1 MKKKIPEF
9 KNEKEEAKFWA
20 KHSPLEFLDEFVE
33 EKAPFE
39 FTMELLKK
47 AAEEHMEKKS
57 ALTLRMEPS
66 QIYLAKI
73 IAKTKGDKY
82 QSLMRRW
89 IRERILREVKDHPEI
104 EEEIRKQRPHLVSR

>member
-9 KNEKEEAKFWA
+9 KNEREEARFWS
-20 KHSPLEFLDEFVE
+20 KHSPIEFPDEFKE

-39 FTMELLKK
+39 FTMGLLKK
-47 AAEEHMEKKS
+47 AAEEHREKKS

-73 IAKTKGDKY
+73 IAKIKGDKY

-89 IRERILREVKDHPEI
+89 IRERVYKEVKEHPEI
-104 EEEIRKQRPHLVSR
+104 ENEIRKQKAHLVSR